1 MISDLISYQYFKGKP
16 GIAHTFDIEEGYVRI
31 GLRFVQK
38 PAITSIRSFH
48 CNVPDDGHPHIGMGL
63 QAERQDRNAD
73 EEHRNHANSLE
84 VRRELVKIL

>member
-1 MISDLISYQYFKGKP
+1 
-16 GIAHTFDIEEGYVRI
+16 
-31 GLRFVQK
+31 
-38 PAITSIRSFH
+38 
-48 CNVPDDGHPHIGMGL
+48 MGL